1 MMASMI
7 KVLLALG
14 GGYLLV
20 VLLALVFQ
28 ARMVFFPESDL
39 AGNPDDL
46 GLEYED
52 VWLTTSDGIRVHG
65 WFVPNERGRTTALF
79 LHGNA
84 GNISHRLEMLD
95 IIHRLGLSCLIIDY
109 RGFGQSQGSPS
120 EQGVYLDA
128 EAAWDWLVASKG
140 LRSQEIISWGRSLGG
155 PVAARLA
162 RNKDPGALIIEST
175 FTSMPE
181 LGQKLYPILP
191 VKMISRFSFPTLN
204 YIQDLSCPLLV
215 VHSEDDNLVPFQHGQ
230 SLYKAAGDPKK
241 FLQIR
246 GAHNDGFL
254 VSGEI
259 YFRGIREF
267 LQRFGF
273 WDGEQ

>member
-1 MMASMI
+1 MI

-20 VLLALVFQ
+20 VLLAFVFQ
-28 ARMVFFPESDL
+28 ARMVFYPESSL
-39 AGNPDDL
+39 AGTPGDL

-52 VWLTTSDGIRVHG
+52 VWLTSSDGIRVHG
-65 WFVPNERGRTTALF
+65 WYVPSERGRTTVLF

-95 IIHRLGLSCLIIDY
+95 IIHRLGLNCLIIDY

-120 EQGVYLDA
+120 EQGVSLDA

-140 LRSQEIISWGRSLGG
+140 LGSQDIISWGRSLGG

-162 RNKDPGALIIEST
+162 RDRTPGALIIESS

-181 LGQKLYPILP
+181 LGQKLYPFLP

-215 VHSEDDNLVPFQHGQ
+215 VHSGDDKLVPFQHGKR
-230 SLYKAAGDPKK
+230 LYKAAGGPKE
-241 FLQIR
+241 FLKIS

-254 VSGEI
+254 VSGET
-259 YFRGIREF
+259 YFRGISDF

-273 WDGEQ
+273 LV